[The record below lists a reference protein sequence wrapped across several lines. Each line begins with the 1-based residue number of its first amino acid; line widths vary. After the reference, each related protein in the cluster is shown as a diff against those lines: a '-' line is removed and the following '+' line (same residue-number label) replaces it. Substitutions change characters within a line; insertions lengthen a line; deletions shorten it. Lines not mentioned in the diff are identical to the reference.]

1 MGEGRCWRRAERVV
15 LSPGAGNPGPP
26 GSCQKKV
33 TSAKAKRA
41 GSLAVG
47 SFPELCFVIGWQEDT
62 WRMEALFGSKI
73 TL

>member
-1 MGEGRCWRRAERVV
+1 MGEGLSWRRAERVV

-26 GSCQKKV
+26 GSCHKKV
-33 TSAKAKRA
+33 TSAKAKPA

-62 WRMEALFGSKI
+62 WGMEALFGSKI
-73 TL
+73 IL